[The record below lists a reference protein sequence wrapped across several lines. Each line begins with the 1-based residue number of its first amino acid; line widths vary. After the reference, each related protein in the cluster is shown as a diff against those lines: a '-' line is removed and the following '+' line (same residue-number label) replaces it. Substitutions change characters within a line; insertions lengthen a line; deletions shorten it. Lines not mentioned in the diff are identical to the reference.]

1 MSDLKSK
8 LNGIFGIL
16 NSHRE
21 EFKET
26 PDEFERRM
34 KLARDEMLAGTK
46 YSRATNADILPKDFA
61 EEVGEPFRKLCT
73 ELDMEMYQI
82 RIYNLSMILS
92 QHSLYDAYEARAE
105 ALGLPLESVII
116 ASLKMGV
123 SLEGLLGYLERVS
136 YKPATEHYGYSSMS
150 FVFDEGDMKRRELMA
165 GESDTYEDSISSLK
179 KRIKYCKNPMEKKN
193 LEKELNALYKS
204 RKRRK

>member
-16 NSHRE
+16 NNHRE

-34 KLARDEMLAGTK
+34 KLARDEMFDGTK
-46 YSRATNADILPKDFA
+46 YSRATNADILPKYFA
-61 EEVGEPFRKLCT
+61 ENVDEAFRKLCT
-73 ELDMEMYQI
+73 ELDTEMYQI
-82 RIYNLSMILS
+82 HIYNLSMILS
-92 QHSLYDAYEARAE
+92 QHSLYDAYEARAK

-116 ASLKMGV
+116 MSLKMSV
-123 SLEGLLGYLERVS
+123 SLECLLSRLERGP
-136 YKPATEHYGYSSMS
+136 YKPSTEHYGYSSMS
-150 FVFDEGDMKRRELMA
+150 FVFDEGPFDE
-165 GESDTYEDSISSLK
+165 GERADTYEDSISSLK

-204 RKRRK
+204 RKRR